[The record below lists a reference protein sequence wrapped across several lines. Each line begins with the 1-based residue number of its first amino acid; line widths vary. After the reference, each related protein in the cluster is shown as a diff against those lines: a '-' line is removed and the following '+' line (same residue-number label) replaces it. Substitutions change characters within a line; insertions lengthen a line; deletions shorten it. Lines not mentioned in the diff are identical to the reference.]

1 MRINLVY
8 LSPNTTGGWVTFT
21 AHLMH
26 SLIAMSYVV
35 KLYKI
40 GNRSE
45 AFKRDFGYGCW
56 YFNRTQSHML
66 KITKKDP
73 TIIVAVAKKFAG
85 AYQALTACGARIVI
99 HDPTETSYLKYIQR
113 PWVVRRSGVLQF
125 KDATFIRHPYMR
137 MGEGLQDRPTK
148 RPKECVSTSRIDF
161 DKHTNILL
169 DAKRLGADLDIYGFE
184 NRLYTKFK
192 IIPDYPEWE
201 QSKVAYPRTREAAF
215 DILRSSRAMAD
226 MSLIKGDGGGTQYT
240 TLEAWDAGAVPIVNA
255 GWIRRVDDMVPGT
268 NCLTAR
274 DGRSLV
280 KVLKTLR
287 NAQLRGTLQYGGYE
301 ALKRHAPNKIVP
313 KILSWL
319 EE

>member
-26 SLIAMSYVV
+26 SLLVQGIDAR
-35 KLYKI
+35 LYKV
-40 GNRSE
+40 GNRNE
-45 AFKRDFGYGCW
+45 PFKRPFGYGVW
-56 YFNRTQSHML
+56 YSNRKLHWF
-66 KITKKDP
+66 KEHP
-73 TIIVAVAKKFAG
+73 TIITAVAKKFAD
-85 AYQALTACGARIVI
+85 AYQTLVRRCDARIVI
-99 HDPTETSYLKYIQR
+99 HDPTETSYLRNVDR
-113 PWVVRRSGVLQF
+113 PWVVRRSGVTQF
-125 KDATFIRHPYMR
+125 DNATFIRHPYVR
-137 MGEGLQDRPTK
+137 MGGHLNSAFK
-148 RPKECVSTSRIDF
+148 RPKDCVSTSRIDF

-240 TLEAWDAGAVPIVNA
+240 TLEAWDAGTVPIINT
-255 GWIRRVDDMVPGT
+255 GWVRRGDDMVPGT
-268 NCLTAR
+268 NCLTAG